1 LRGIVV
7 GLVAAIMMILP
18 ALVFS
23 TPVRAEGDAWTVMV
37 YLDGDNNVE
46 SYAAMDL
53 EELEVT
59 GSSADVNIVVLW
71 DPLSGPAN
79 LLYVNQ
85 GSSTTLAPWGEV
97 NMGDPATLTRFITDA
112 KTLYP
117 ATRNALVM
125 WNHGGGIMGLCW
137 DDTSSSDKLTMAE
150 LRSGIAN
157 AGMAFDVLVFNACV
171 MATAEVA
178 HQVQGY
184 ASYVVFSQEN
194 MYALGFPYDVVAADL
209 LADSAMN
216 GRTMAL
222 MMAQDYTN
230 YYISIGYS
238 GVTISVYDMAY
249 LTTVSGAVKTFASAM
264 TSTMATYYKTY
275 KSIRQSVPDP
285 NNAADLYMY
294 AQLVGSSTK
303 ITSTTVKS
311 AANAVTSAVDAAII
325 YEWHTA
331 DISGENGL
339 GIWFPIR
346 CVTHYWSASL
356 ETMYRAMPFDVAAGW
371 ANFLDSYYNKG

>member
-7 GLVAAIMMILP
+7 GLVAAMMMILP
-18 ALVFS
+18 ALVIS

-53 EELEVT
+53 DELELT

-79 LLYVNQ
+79 LLYVNK
-85 GSSTTLAPWGEV
+85 GSSTTLAAWGEV
-97 NMGDPATLTRFITDA
+97 NMGDPATLTRFINDA

-125 WNHGGGIMGLCW
+125 WNHGGGITGLCW
-137 DDTSSSDKLTMAE
+137 DDTSAADKLTMPE

-157 AGMAFDVLVFNACV
+157 AGVTFDVLVFNACV
-171 MATAEVA
+171 MAVAEVA

-194 MYALGFPYDVVAADL
+194 MYALGFPYDVVAAHL
-209 LADSAMN
+209 EANSAMD

-222 MMAQDYTN
+222 MMAQDYTS

-238 GVTISVYDMAY
+238 GVTISVYDTAY
-249 LTTVSGAVKTFASAM
+249 LGTVASAVKTFASAQIA
-264 TSTMATYYKTY
+264 TMGTYYKTY
-275 KSIRQSVPDP
+275 KSIRQSVPAP
-285 NNAADLYMY
+285 NNAADLYRY

-311 AANAVTSAVDAAII
+311 AANAVVSAVDAAII

-331 DISGENGL
+331 DITGENGL
-339 GIWFPIR
+339 GIWFPISS
-346 CVTHYWSASL
+346 VTYYWSASM
-356 ETMYRAMPFDVAAGW
+356 ETMYRAMPFDQAASW
-371 ANFLDSYYNKG
+371 ANFLDSYYAKA

>member
-1 LRGIVV
+1 M
-7 GLVAAIMMILP
+7 MMILP
-18 ALVFS
+18 AMMFS
-23 TPVRAEGDAWTVMV
+23 TPARAEGDAWTVMV
-37 YLDGDNNVE
+37 YMDGDNNVE

-53 EELEVT
+53 EELEMT

-85 GSSTTLAPWGEV
+85 GGSTTLAAWGEV
-97 NMGDPATLTRFITDA
+97 NMGDPATLTRFIDDA
-112 KTLYP
+112 NALYP

-137 DDTSSSDKLTMAE
+137 DDTSSSDRLTMAE

-157 AGMAFDVLVFNACV
+157 AGLAFDVLVFNACV

-209 LADSAMN
+209 EANSAMD

-222 MMAQDYTN
+222 MMAQDYTD

-249 LTTVSGAVKTFASAM
+249 LGTVASAVNAFANAQIA
-264 TSTMATYYKTY
+264 TMSTYYRTY
-275 KSIRQSVPDP
+275 KSIRQSVPAP
-285 NNAADLYMY
+285 NNAADLYRY
-294 AQLVGSSTK
+294 AELVASSAA
-303 ITSTTVKS
+303 ISSTTVKS
-311 AANAVTSAVDAAII
+311 AAGSVMSAVDAAIV

-331 DISGENGL
+331 DVTGENGL
-339 GIWFPIR
+339 GIWFPTKS
-346 CVTHYWSASL
+346 VTYYWSASL
-356 ETMYRAMPFDVAAGW
+356 ETMYRAMPFDQAAGW